1 VTPSGA
7 TSNTRVHE
15 DEPRGGP
22 ESPDEDPADGDRT
35 DRGRVPRRVG
45 AGDATLLNGRTGV
58 CHMEWKLFADLSEIA
73 GDRTVEVDVESGE
86 TVGDAL
92 DALLTA
98 HPELEERIMQDGE
111 LADHI
116 NVLRNGSNVR
126 TGGGLTTE
134 LEAGDELALF
144 PPVSGGRR

>member
-1 VTPSGA
+1 
-7 TSNTRVHE
+7 
-15 DEPRGGP
+15 
-22 ESPDEDPADGDRT
+22 
-35 DRGRVPRRVG
+35 
-45 AGDATLLNGRTGV
+45 
-58 CHMEWKLFADLSEIA
+58 MEWKLFADLSEIA

-92 DALLTA
+92 DALLAA
-98 HPELEERIMQDGE
+98 HPDLEERIMEDGE

-126 TGGGLTTE
+126 TNGGLATE

-144 PPVSGGRR
+144 PPVSGGSR